1 MIKPEDLKIG
11 DLVRVGS
18 NKCMIPEGT
27 VCRVIQ
33 IYPERT
39 YKDYKGIVN
48 LSNTDGSNGGPW
60 GAWCNN
66 IEGIPL
72 TSEIL
77 AKNGFKAIDPGC
89 YYTKSMGDSSRFLKR
104 YVSVERKCNDW
115 AVFLKYESAPDS
127 ILIRHIKHVHELQ
140 HILWVLALDAQM
152 IYPSLEVPNFEAFLA
167 HIEDIDDELS
177 NRILEF
183 LNAPQ

>member
-18 NKCMIPEGT
+18 NE
-27 VCRVIQ
+27 CRVPEDIVCVVTQ

-39 YKDYKGIVN
+39 SKDYKVVVN
-48 LSNTDGSNGGPW
+48 LSNTDGSKGWPW
-60 GAWCNN
+60 RIWCNN

-72 TSEIL
+72 TPEVL
-77 AKNGFKAIDPGC
+77 NKNGFKTIDPGYC
-89 YYTKSMGDSSRFLKR
+89 YTKSMGDSSRFLKR

-115 AVFLKYESAPDS
+115 AVFLKYESVPDY

-140 HILWVLALDAQM
+140 HILWVLGLDAQM
-152 IYPSLEVPNFEAFLA
+152 IYPSLEAPNFEAFLA
-167 HIEDIDDELS
+167 HVEDIDDELS
-177 NRILEF
+177 NRILKD
-183 LNAPQ
+183 LNENK